1 MLEIEELLNERKDY
15 MRETCPA
22 YRLVCAEH
30 EALVEILGSWP
41 GISEAF
47 RSYEAYRHMVALRYC
62 AACYQK
68 NKKLSDLSA
77 EGIFTYGEDDIS
89 QEKILASPQAEDKA
103 ERTAFRMLSRLV
115 AEKGKPLSSFWTA
128 TGPPCYTGTISRPC
142 IAVISAVRRGRGRRS
157 TRRGFSGT
165 SNRTGNMNK
174 KQVSRRDTC
183 FFLCLFHMLGANELP
198 PAPRF
203 SPRAKTLVRRL
214 SRRPILR

>member
-1 MLEIEELLNERKDY
+1 MGDDMIQELLEKHKDY

-68 NKKLSDLSA
+68 NKELSDLSA

-89 QEKILASPQAEDKA
+89 QEKNIGFPQAEDKA

-115 AEKGKPLSSFWTA
+115 AEKGKPLSSFWDNYRTA
-128 TGPPCYTGTISRPC
+128 VLYRDDFEAMYSCYFGCQAGEGTPEYKAWIQRYIEP
-142 IAVISAVRRGRGRRS
+142 
-157 TRRGFSGT
+157 
-165 SNRTGNMNK
+165 NR
-174 KQVSRRDTC
+174 
-183 FFLCLFHMLGANELP
+183 EYE
-198 PAPRF
+198 
-203 SPRAKTLVRRL
+203 
-214 SRRPILR
+214 

>member
-77 EGIFTYGEDDIS
+77 EGIFTYGENDIS

-115 AEKGKPLSSFWTA
+115 AEKGKPLSSFWDSYRTA
-128 TGPPCYTGTISRPC
+128 VLYRDDFEAMYSCYFGCQAGAGTPEYKAWIQRYIEP
-142 IAVISAVRRGRGRRS
+142 
-157 TRRGFSGT
+157 
-165 SNRTGNMNK
+165 NR
-174 KQVSRRDTC
+174 
-183 FFLCLFHMLGANELP
+183 EYE
-198 PAPRF
+198 
-203 SPRAKTLVRRL
+203 
-214 SRRPILR
+214 

>member
-77 EGIFTYGEDDIS
+77 S
-89 QEKILASPQAEDKA
+89 LPM
-103 ERTAFRMLSRLV
+103 ERTTSPR
-115 AEKGKPLSSFWTA
+115 KKFWL
-128 TGPPCYTGTISRPC
+128 PPRQRT
-142 IAVISAVRRGRGRRS
+142 RRS
-157 TRRGFSGT
+157 GRHF
-165 SNRTGNMNK
+165 
-174 KQVSRRDTC
+174 VC
-183 FFLCLFHMLGANELP
+183 
-198 PAPRF
+198 
-203 SPRAKTLVRRL
+203 
-214 SRRPILR
+214 

>member
-103 ERTAFRMLSRLV
+103 GEAKIFSWEM
-115 AEKGKPLSSFWTA
+115 SS
-128 TGPPCYTGTISRPC
+128 
-142 IAVISAVRRGRGRRS
+142 
-157 TRRGFSGT
+157 
-165 SNRTGNMNK
+165 
-174 KQVSRRDTC
+174 
-183 FFLCLFHMLGANELP
+183 
-198 PAPRF
+198 
-203 SPRAKTLVRRL
+203 SP
-214 SRRPILR
+214 

>member
-89 QEKILASPQAEDKA
+89 QEKIGFPPGRGQGGADGISYAEQVG
-103 ERTAFRMLSRLV
+103 RR
-115 AEKGKPLSSFWTA
+115 KGKAAELILGQLPD
-128 TGPPCYTGTISRPC
+128 
-142 IAVISAVRRGRGRRS
+142 RRAIPGRF
-157 TRRGFSGT
+157 RGH
-165 SNRTGNMNK
+165 
-174 KQVSRRDTC
+174 V
-183 FFLCLFHMLGANELP
+183 
-198 PAPRF
+198 
-203 SPRAKTLVRRL
+203 
-214 SRRPILR
+214 

>member
-89 QEKILASPQAEDKA
+89 QEKNIGFPPGRGQGGADGISYAEQVG
-103 ERTAFRMLSRLV
+103 RR
-115 AEKGKPLSSFWTA
+115 KGKAAELILGQLPD
-128 TGPPCYTGTISRPC
+128 
-142 IAVISAVRRGRGRRS
+142 RRAIPGRF
-157 TRRGFSGT
+157 RGH
-165 SNRTGNMNK
+165 
-174 KQVSRRDTC
+174 V
-183 FFLCLFHMLGANELP
+183 
-198 PAPRF
+198 
-203 SPRAKTLVRRL
+203 
-214 SRRPILR
+214 

>member
-77 EGIFTYGEDDIS
+77 E
-89 QEKILASPQAEDKA
+89 ASLPM
-103 ERTAFRMLSRLV
+103 ERTTSPRKKYWL
-115 AEKGKPLSSFWTA
+115 
-128 TGPPCYTGTISRPC
+128 PPRQRT
-142 IAVISAVRRGRGRRS
+142 RRS
-157 TRRGFSGT
+157 GRHF
-165 SNRTGNMNK
+165 
-174 KQVSRRDTC
+174 VC
-183 FFLCLFHMLGANELP
+183 
-198 PAPRF
+198 
-203 SPRAKTLVRRL
+203 
-214 SRRPILR
+214 

>member
-22 YRLVCAEH
+22 YRLVCAEY

-68 NKKLSDLSA
+68 NKSSP
-77 EGIFTYGEDDIS
+77 IS
-89 QEKILASPQAEDKA
+89 LPRASLPMERTTSPRKNIGFPQAEDKA

-115 AEKGKPLSSFWTA
+115 AERE
-128 TGPPCYTGTISRPC
+128 SR
-142 IAVISAVRRGRGRRS
+142 
-157 TRRGFSGT
+157 
-165 SNRTGNMNK
+165 
-174 KQVSRRDTC
+174 
-183 FFLCLFHMLGANELP
+183 
-198 PAPRF
+198 
-203 SPRAKTLVRRL
+203 
-214 SRRPILR
+214 

>member
-77 EGIFTYGEDDIS
+77 EGIF
-89 QEKILASPQAEDKA
+89 
-103 ERTAFRMLSRLV
+103 AF
-115 AEKGKPLSSFWTA
+115 G
-128 TGPPCYTGTISRPC
+128 G
-142 IAVISAVRRGRGRRS
+142 
-157 TRRGFSGT
+157 
-165 SNRTGNMNK
+165 
-174 KQVSRRDTC
+174 
-183 FFLCLFHMLGANELP
+183 
-198 PAPRF
+198 
-203 SPRAKTLVRRL
+203 
-214 SRRPILR
+214 

>member
-68 NKKLSDLSA
+68 IKSSP
-77 EGIFTYGEDDIS
+77 IS
-89 QEKILASPQAEDKA
+89 LPRASLPM
-103 ERTAFRMLSRLV
+103 ERTTSPRKNIGFPPGRGQGGADGISY
-115 AEKGKPLSSFWTA
+115 AEQVGRRKGKAAELILGQLPD
-128 TGPPCYTGTISRPC
+128 
-142 IAVISAVRRGRGRRS
+142 RRAIPGRF
-157 TRRGFSGT
+157 RGH
-165 SNRTGNMNK
+165 
-174 KQVSRRDTC
+174 V
-183 FFLCLFHMLGANELP
+183 
-198 PAPRF
+198 
-203 SPRAKTLVRRL
+203 
-214 SRRPILR
+214 

>member
-15 MRETCPA
+15 MRVTCPA

-77 EGIFTYGEDDIS
+77 EGS
-89 QEKILASPQAEDKA
+89 LPM
-103 ERTAFRMLSRLV
+103 ERTTSPR
-115 AEKGKPLSSFWTA
+115 KKFWL
-128 TGPPCYTGTISRPC
+128 PPRQRT
-142 IAVISAVRRGRGRRS
+142 RRS
-157 TRRGFSGT
+157 GRHF
-165 SNRTGNMNK
+165 
-174 KQVSRRDTC
+174 VC
-183 FFLCLFHMLGANELP
+183 
-198 PAPRF
+198 
-203 SPRAKTLVRRL
+203 
-214 SRRPILR
+214 